1 MECMNCGW
9 DSKDWKD
16 ITKDCKVEMT
26 LTKPDE
32 DLGYVLLKYK
42 DVTIGSFDGEK
53 FSYHNQNP
61 SPDVFTAPQYK
72 GMYYTDGGV
81 LENFPIFYLNNV
93 PVEEIL
99 SIKISQPHDYLS
111 KIFINPNLTTFEHY
125 CVHLVETVLLEIERL
140 KLLTLPPELLSSTL
154 YITSNKRGLK
164 SFLLG
169 KSERKKL
176 FKRGYKN
183 AKVFSKS
190 TDFILFRL
198 KQLPLNIRQ
207 NIQKFF

>member
-72 GMYYTDGGV
+72 V
-81 LENFPIFYLNNV
+81 LI
-93 PVEEIL
+93 
-99 SIKISQPHDYLS
+99 
-111 KIFINPNLTTFEHY
+111 
-125 CVHLVETVLLEIERL
+125 
-140 KLLTLPPELLSSTL
+140 
-154 YITSNKRGLK
+154 ITKPK
-164 SFLLG
+164 YHQYF
-169 KSERKKL
+169 
-176 FKRGYKN
+176 
-183 AKVFSKS
+183 KVFRKE
-190 TDFILFRL
+190 
-198 KQLPLNIRQ
+198 
-207 NIQKFF
+207 